1 MELICII
8 CFSQRFPREL
18 KEVFASWRV
27 RCAERG
33 REDIADRLIS
43 GSLFLRFLCPA
54 VMSPSLFN
62 LTQEYP
68 DEQTSRTLTLIAK
81 VVQNLANFSKSVHT
95 SLRSSNFITISF
107 FSAILWEY
115 SNLHSYCF
123 FQQGNRSD
131 WIILVINSIGY
142 QFISLNVH
150 IRYSIL
156 YFNFPLSDLKYMVP
170 FYFLFLYFILF
181 YLFYFPALDI
191 YFVNSNFPHSVLR
204 CIV

>member
-1 MELICII
+1 MSLTFQPVIPTYLIVNV
-8 CFSQRFPREL
+8 FLSDSVFPREL

-81 VVQNLANFSKSVHT
+81 VLQNLANFSKSVWCT
-95 SLRSSNFITISF
+95 NTSNFLF
-107 FSAILWEY
+107 FLLMRFKPDHMDRHVEFRA
-115 SNLHSYCF
+115 
-123 FQQGNRSD
+123 
-131 WIILVINSIGY
+131 
-142 QFISLNVH
+142 SL
-150 IRYSIL
+150 L
-156 YFNFPLSDLKYMVP
+156 LLEFA
-170 FYFLFLYFILF
+170 LFLLAEGKKIVLNLKKCKVNCGCVLHTFSYQLTTQCRGAVILF
-181 YLFYFPALDI
+181 Y
-191 YFVNSNFPHSVLR
+191 VLMM
-204 CIV
+204 CKLLLCH

>member
-1 MELICII
+1 MVLLT
-8 CFSQRFPREL
+8 FLLMVLLTFLLMVLPTFLLMVLLMRSSARLLPSVFPREL

-81 VVQNLANFSKSVHT
+81 VVQNLANFSKSVPFHAT
-95 SLRSSNFITISF
+95 FSICCCFHFDGLGFVDFCLYLQIT
-107 FSAILWEY
+107 
-115 SNLHSYCF
+115 C
-123 FQQGNRSD
+123 
-131 WIILVINSIGY
+131 
-142 QFISLNVH
+142 
-150 IRYSIL
+150 
-156 YFNFPLSDLKYMVP
+156 
-170 FYFLFLYFILF
+170 
-181 YLFYFPALDI
+181 YLFI
-191 YFVNSNFPHSVLR
+191 VL
-204 CIV
+204 CVCSS